1 MYDQEWFE
9 VYHAIMQEGLGIGDN
24 NQNPS
29 TAIPALAPL
38 RDAFVGFEREVC
50 IDGLLHNKSYCWTF
64 ANNLESIAFGFLG
77 KFHPD

>member
-38 RDAFVGFEREVC
+38 RDAFVGFER
-50 IDGLLHNKSYCWTF
+50 DDKQP
-64 ANNLESIAFGFLG
+64 IAYRLA
-77 KFHPD
+77 KDIWYD

>member
-38 RDAFVGFEREVC
+38 RDAFVGFERDNDSGQPMAYERLYN
-50 IDGLLHNKSYCWTF
+50 I
-64 ANNLESIAFGFLG
+64 
-77 KFHPD
+77 